1 MKASLLQLQG
11 KRIPLLFNDRHEHE
25 TPAIMHLRINSISS
39 RRLESSIQKPISQIS
54 ENESFDSRFNGSEVS
69 VENKTKPIKEPE
81 FVNDPGGL
89 ETSIQ
94 EPYFAD

>member
-1 MKASLLQLQG
+1 MLY
-11 KRIPLLFNDRHEHE
+11 DRPEHE
-25 TPAIMHLRINSISS
+25 TLTIVHFGINIISS
-39 RRLESSIQKPISQIS
+39 GWLESSIQKPISQIS

>member
-1 MKASLLQLQG
+1 MLY
-11 KRIPLLFNDRHEHE
+11 DRPEHE
-25 TPAIMHLRINSISS
+25 TLTIVHFGINIISS
-39 RRLESSIQKPISQIS
+39 GWLESSIQKPISQIS

-69 VENKTKPIKEPE
+69 IENKTKPIKEPE

-94 EPYFAD
+94 EPHFAD

>member
-1 MKASLLQLQG
+1 MLY
-11 KRIPLLFNDRHEHE
+11 DRPEHE
-25 TPAIMHLRINSISS
+25 TLTIVHFGINIISS
-39 RRLESSIQKPISQIS
+39 GWLESSIQKPILQIS